1 MQVEAEGAGG
11 ERGREDEEEERREGP
26 VVAAMAGGSWERRG
40 DRSREGN
47 GKEAL
52 RQRPTD

>member
-26 VVAAMAGGSWERRG
+26 VVDARGHGGWIVGAPR
-40 DRSREGN
+40 
-47 GKEAL
+47 
-52 RQRPTD
+52 